1 MCDGSFREKRGDGVA
16 VQPGFDPS
24 CLFGMY
30 VRCLFLVFIFII
42 LLYIDALMYLYHFI
56 IRSV

>member
-1 MCDGSFREKRGDGVA
+1 MCDASFREKRGDGVP

-30 VRCLFLVFIFII
+30 VICLFLVFIFII
-42 LLYIDALMYLYHFI
+42 LLCIDALMYLYNFI